1 MVCAA
6 LEGLSYTNDFL
17 GRRPAAILGIHVT
30 WSDLVD
36 SLQRLGPNCMYV
48 LLGMSIISLELG
60 ILLVIPIESS

>member
-36 SLQRLGPNCMYV
+36 SLQR
-48 LLGMSIISLELG
+48 
-60 ILLVIPIESS
+60 